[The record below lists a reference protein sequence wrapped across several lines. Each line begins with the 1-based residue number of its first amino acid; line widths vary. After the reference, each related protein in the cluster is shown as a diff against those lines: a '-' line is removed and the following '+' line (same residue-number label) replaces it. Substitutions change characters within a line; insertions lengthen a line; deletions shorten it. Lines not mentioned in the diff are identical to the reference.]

1 MRRPCAVRDGND
13 KRLDIKVKRERKRGL
28 RYLLV
33 GNLCGLPKREVPIPR
48 PTRDCGNQQD
58 QDAND
63 PPGPGCRAAAAGR
76 SCFGRRLV
84 YFRHV
89 LFPFFVMLSSIQDAY
104 DALAARWSNSSISAC
119 WRRDAVSASRIAA
132 RSFKIS
138 YIRFSRRASTSS
150 CHCRAHAASR
160 LPSSLSWRT
169 ATASICPM
177 KPMWVII
184 EVEDM
189 PRCKPARIRSRYP
202 SPCFFNRK
210 SFCFASSHWAW
221 RRCQPMRA
229 PSARRSA
236 NFISVANPAIP
247 PSFAQEFVQRRDTVR
262 EGDRARHVLA
272 QKVLDRRP
280 QSYRPIEFGVMAGA
294 VATDRYHVPAL
305 VEAVVEPLEALSPR
319 HLLGRND

>member
-1 MRRPCAVRDGND
+1 
-13 KRLDIKVKRERKRGL
+13 
-28 RYLLV
+28 
-33 GNLCGLPKREVPIPR
+33 
-48 PTRDCGNQQD
+48 
-58 QDAND
+58 
-63 PPGPGCRAAAAGR
+63 
-76 SCFGRRLV
+76 
-84 YFRHV
+84 
-89 LFPFFVMLSSIQDAY
+89 
-104 DALAARWSNSSISAC
+104 
-119 WRRDAVSASRIAA
+119 
-132 RSFKIS
+132 
-138 YIRFSRRASTSS
+138 
-150 CHCRAHAASR
+150 
-160 LPSSLSWRT
+160 
-169 ATASICPM
+169 M

-272 QKVLDRRP
+272 QKALDRRP

-294 VATDRYHVPAL
+294 VATDGYHVPAL

-319 HLLGRND
+319 HLLGRNDGGHYATDRGADVDSGKMTGIRELAGQHEMTVEDRPRRIRDRIIGVVALHQHSIESSDAAGPFFAVAGPFTQGSDPPEYRRRITPACRDLADGEPDFALRHRKARQRIHQQKHMLSLIAKVFGDRHRPVRPVHAPQRRGIRGCGNDDGFDQSAGTEYEFDEFLDLAAALSN